1 MILPHEVERLKAVK
15 AKSPHEYT
23 WAPIVWACSVIQR
36 ARTEG
41 QIKIEPPVFA
51 NLISSFD
58 YIEAANRKMLNY
70 GWINFPLKYTQIV
83 TISILLYFLVALF
96 GRQYLIPPAGQLDN
110 TTFNASD
117 ITISIGSSPFKAHT
131 PDLYFPLFTIVEF
144 LCYMGWIKVA
154 ESLLNPFGDD
164 DEDFEVNYIIDR
176 NLQTSYMI
184 LEEAEE
190 NLEMLPDPF
199 LETGMAI
206 PQSAQLTE
214 KVSDQHNEA

>member
-1 MILPHEVERLKAVK
+1 
-15 AKSPHEYT
+15 
-23 WAPIVWACSVIQR
+23 
-36 ARTEG
+36 
-41 QIKIEPPVFA
+41 
-51 NLISSFD
+51 
-58 YIEAANRKMLNY
+58 
-70 GWINFPLKYTQIV
+70 
-83 TISILLYFLVALF
+83 
-96 GRQYLIPPAGQLDN
+96 
-110 TTFNASD
+110 
-117 ITISIGSSPFKAHT
+117 
-131 PDLYFPLFTIVEF
+131 
-144 LCYMGWIKVA
+144 MGWIKVA

-199 LETGMAI
+199 LETGTAI

>member
-1 MILPHEVERLKAVK
+1 M
-15 AKSPHEYT
+15 
-23 WAPIVWACSVIQR
+23 
-36 ARTEG
+36 G
-41 QIKIEPPVFA
+41 
-51 NLISSFD
+51 
-58 YIEAANRKMLNY
+58 
-70 GWINFPLKYTQIV
+70 TQIWPWAHLFL
-83 TISILLYFLVALF
+83 ILLNWL
-96 GRQYLIPPAGQLDN
+96 PEGQLDN

-117 ITISIGSSPFKAHT
+117 ITISIGNSPFKAHT

-199 LETGMAI
+199 LETGMTI
-206 PQSAQLTE
+206 PQVIE
-214 KVSDQHNEA
+214 KVPDHQNEA

>member
-15 AKSPHEYT
+15 SKSPHEYT
-23 WAPIVWACSVIQR
+23 WAPIVWACSAIQR

-96 GRQYLIPPAGQLDN
+96 GRQYLIPPSGQLDN